1 MIHRRETTIKRNGH
15 GYVQKKT
22 NGRQPPT
29 LWVARPGHLYSPHC
43 YILGIYK

>member
-1 MIHRRETTIKRNGH
+1 MVTGMCK
-15 GYVQKKT
+15 KKT